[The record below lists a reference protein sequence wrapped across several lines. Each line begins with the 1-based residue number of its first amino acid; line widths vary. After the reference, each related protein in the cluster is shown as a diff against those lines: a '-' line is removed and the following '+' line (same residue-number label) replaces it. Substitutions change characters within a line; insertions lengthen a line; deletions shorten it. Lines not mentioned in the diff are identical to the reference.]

1 MGSGS
6 GRVKTPVD
14 TEGPI
19 VENSVTGSDFRGR
32 MEKALLQ
39 LSNVLGRNAKYR
51 DVVRLLS
58 EYLGKPVSDKTVSRY
73 FNGRIPREREVLLG
87 LAKVMHVDPGW
98 LAFGEDSAAP
108 SPRSGNTLGY
118 HREPLQG
125 EREREQR
132 EPTNGHGGHGVNAVQ
147 ELPE

>member
-1 MGSGS
+1 
-6 GRVKTPVD
+6 
-14 TEGPI
+14 
-19 VENSVTGSDFRGR
+19 